1 MKAQSYIRTRDGIDL
16 FCPEPWNG
24 MPWDVV
30 KARGNGCGPQG
41 WKVDL
46 VPDSTWGCYIGEA
59 CYIHDLQYD
68 EGQTIQDKDEADR
81 TLRNNIIR
89 LVRGRTTTWAAKH
102 FLLKPRLASAQ
113 VYYEAV
119 QHLAG
124 PSFWD
129 KHKKA

>member
-1 MKAQSYIRTRDGIDL
+1 MG
-16 FCPEPWNG
+16 
-24 MPWDVV
+24 WDVV

-46 VPDSTWGCYIGEA
+46 VPDSVYGCYIGEA

-68 EGQTIQDKDEADR
+68 EGQTIKDKNEADR

-89 LVRGRTTTWAAKH
+89 LIRARTTTWAAKR
-102 FLLKPRLASAQ
+102 FLLKFRLAAAQ

-119 QHLAG
+119 QHFAG
-124 PSFWD
+124 PAFWD
-129 KHKKA
+129 KNKKA